1 MLKFAES
8 YINISIFKLILLA
21 HLVIIGLGV
30 YYEWG
35 FFGHIITFICFMVCY
50 IAVIAVFE
58 EELEGYFFRYLFNS
72 KLSLKHLKELEDV
85 IRTYNGKIKFFDT
98 KINSG
103 DLEIE
108 LKKLKS
114 PIIKYRQLYK
124 ILVEIER
131 KKGVNKKTL
140 EDRESYEIMK
150 KIIGEK

>member
-8 YINISIFKLILLA
+8 YINISIFKLMLLA
-21 HLVIIGLGV
+21 HLVLIGLGV

-58 EELEGYFFRYLFNS
+58 EELEGYFLKYLFNS
-72 KLSLKHLKELEDV
+72 KLSLEHLKELKNL
-85 IRTYNGKIKFFDT
+85 ITTYNGEFKFFNTKIKT
-98 KINSG
+98 RE
-103 DLEIE
+103 LEME

-131 KKGVNKKTL
+131 KKGVSKKTL